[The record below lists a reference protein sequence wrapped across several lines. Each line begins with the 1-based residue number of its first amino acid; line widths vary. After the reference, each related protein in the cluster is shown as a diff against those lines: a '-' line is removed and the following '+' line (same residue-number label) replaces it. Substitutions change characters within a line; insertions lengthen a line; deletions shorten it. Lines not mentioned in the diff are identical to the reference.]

1 MHARRRGP
9 PSRGVGS
16 HPCCRW
22 GKGRA
27 HVREVYVAE
36 LHARG
41 LTVPSDLV
49 LDAVADAI
57 ARNRDNISAVYTV
70 RVLAEMGRD
79 FRESLSPFNES

>member
-1 MHARRRGP
+1 VLPLG
-9 PSRGVGS
+9 
-16 HPCCRW
+16 

-36 LHARG
+36 LRARG
-41 LTVPSDLV
+41 LIVPSDLV

-57 ARNRDNISAVYTV
+57 ARNRDNISAVYTA

-79 FRESLSPFNES
+79 FREALSPFNES